1 MAAVTTSLPSRVDP
15 TPTSSSN
22 TSTPSSTTPNNVT
35 SVPVE
40 NPTVEN
46 LPENVNVFVVVIKGI
61 IMGSIITTAVLGN
74 ALVIASVR
82 RHRRLRVVTNCY
94 VVSLAAA
101 DLLVAMC
108 AMTFNASAELSGGK
122 WLFGRFM
129 CDVWNSLDV
138 YFSTASILHLCCI
151 SVDRYYAIVSPLEYT
166 VIMRQGTVGCMLG
179 SAWILPAL
187 ISFIPIFMG
196 WYTTQEHLDYMLKNP
211 EVCSFVVNR
220 LYAVISSCVSFW
232 IPGLVMIVMY
242 CKIYKEAVRQRKALS
257 RTSSNIVLNSV
268 HHHRSSTRQHHHQQ
282 MLLQAAAE
290 TVKLTLK
297 DEHDT
302 EGSSKGSVKFLEGT
316 RTLLADYKRR
326 SKVKAK
332 VISTAGFLKL
342 FSCNPNQQEIRVEL
356 MSSFKVLQKEDA
368 GEKALEFLKDAGLY
382 LLLYACPKTYRE
394 GTIVVPS
401 PTEKISRWP
410 DLFAKHSVQRKQAER
425 EERCCLKLGTTLRK
439 KVKLEV
445 PFGHNG
451 NDTCSILFN
460 KRSRKRVRRRVKNFQ
475 IVETPPSHRYC
486 ALFEFED
493 TKSSGNN
500 GNIDGFRV
508 SLLLLT
514 FDSNN
519 PSQDS
524 SSAVDSNYQIQE
536 TNSQNSSPVNWTDKS
551 SHNSQISILP
561 ESIFEK
567 LLCNI
572 ERNNLQSNHLISGLK
587 LMLLELNYLISGNL
601 QFYQKREVFK
611 AAQAKS
617 IPSTAIV
624 SAKRAQSLWSASAE
638 RRPRSKG
645 KQAKCG
651 NTAKMRAPTSLAG
664 SYGTSVWE
672 MAIFM
677 STRLLMVKVTLIHR
691 GPIAKKVC
699 GY

>member
-1 MAAVTTSLPSRVDP
+1 MLNVMAAVTTSLPSRVDP

-22 TSTPSSTTPNNVT
+22 TSAAASSTAPNNVT

-196 WYTTQEHLDYMLKNP
+196 WYTTQEHLDYMVRNP
-211 EVCSFVVNR
+211 QVCSFVVNR
-220 LYAVISSCVSFW
+220 PYAVISSCVSFW

-290 TVKLTLK
+290 TGTSIRQQTKSWRA
-297 DEHDT
+297 EH
-302 EGSSKGSVKFLEGT
+302 KAA
-316 RTLLADYKRR
+316 RTLGIIMGA
-326 SKVKAK
+326 
-332 VISTAGFLKL
+332 FLLCWLPFFLWYLTTTLCGEACYCPDTVVSVL
-342 FSCNPNQQEIRVEL
+342 FWIGYFNSALNPLIYAYFNRDFREAFKDTL
-356 MSSFKVLQKEDA
+356 MS
-368 GEKALEFLKDAGLY
+368 ALPCCASCWKTPSEF
-382 LLLYACPKTYRE
+382 
-394 GTIVVPS
+394 V
-401 PTEKISRWP
+401 
-410 DLFAKHSVQRKQAER
+410 
-425 EERCCLKLGTTLRK
+425 
-439 KVKLEV
+439 
-445 PFGHNG
+445 
-451 NDTCSILFN
+451 
-460 KRSRKRVRRRVKNFQ
+460 
-475 IVETPPSHRYC
+475 
-486 ALFEFED
+486 
-493 TKSSGNN
+493 
-500 GNIDGFRV
+500 
-508 SLLLLT
+508 
-514 FDSNN
+514 
-519 PSQDS
+519 
-524 SSAVDSNYQIQE
+524 
-536 TNSQNSSPVNWTDKS
+536 
-551 SHNSQISILP
+551 
-561 ESIFEK
+561 
-567 LLCNI
+567 
-572 ERNNLQSNHLISGLK
+572 
-587 LMLLELNYLISGNL
+587 
-601 QFYQKREVFK
+601 
-611 AAQAKS
+611 
-617 IPSTAIV
+617 
-624 SAKRAQSLWSASAE
+624 
-638 RRPRSKG
+638 
-645 KQAKCG
+645 
-651 NTAKMRAPTSLAG
+651 
-664 SYGTSVWE
+664 
-672 MAIFM
+672 
-677 STRLLMVKVTLIHR
+677 
-691 GPIAKKVC
+691 
-699 GY
+699 

>member
-1 MAAVTTSLPSRVDP
+1 MLNVMAAVTTSLPSRVDP

-22 TSTPSSTTPNNVT
+22 TSAAASSTAPNNVT

-196 WYTTQEHLDYMLKNP
+196 WYTTQEHLDYM
-211 EVCSFVVNR
+211 VCSFVVNR
-220 LYAVISSCVSFW
+220 PYAVISSCVSFW

-290 TVKLTLK
+290 TGTSIRQQTKSWRA
-297 DEHDT
+297 EH
-302 EGSSKGSVKFLEGT
+302 KAA
-316 RTLLADYKRR
+316 RTLGIIMGA
-326 SKVKAK
+326 
-332 VISTAGFLKL
+332 FLLCWLPFFLWYLTTTLCGEACYCPDTVVSVL
-342 FSCNPNQQEIRVEL
+342 FWIGYFNSALNPLIYAYFNRDFREAFKDTL
-356 MSSFKVLQKEDA
+356 MS
-368 GEKALEFLKDAGLY
+368 ALPCCASCWKTPSEF
-382 LLLYACPKTYRE
+382 
-394 GTIVVPS
+394 V
-401 PTEKISRWP
+401 
-410 DLFAKHSVQRKQAER
+410 
-425 EERCCLKLGTTLRK
+425 
-439 KVKLEV
+439 
-445 PFGHNG
+445 
-451 NDTCSILFN
+451 
-460 KRSRKRVRRRVKNFQ
+460 
-475 IVETPPSHRYC
+475 
-486 ALFEFED
+486 
-493 TKSSGNN
+493 
-500 GNIDGFRV
+500 
-508 SLLLLT
+508 
-514 FDSNN
+514 
-519 PSQDS
+519 
-524 SSAVDSNYQIQE
+524 
-536 TNSQNSSPVNWTDKS
+536 
-551 SHNSQISILP
+551 
-561 ESIFEK
+561 
-567 LLCNI
+567 
-572 ERNNLQSNHLISGLK
+572 
-587 LMLLELNYLISGNL
+587 
-601 QFYQKREVFK
+601 
-611 AAQAKS
+611 
-617 IPSTAIV
+617 
-624 SAKRAQSLWSASAE
+624 
-638 RRPRSKG
+638 
-645 KQAKCG
+645 
-651 NTAKMRAPTSLAG
+651 
-664 SYGTSVWE
+664 
-672 MAIFM
+672 
-677 STRLLMVKVTLIHR
+677 
-691 GPIAKKVC
+691 
-699 GY
+699 